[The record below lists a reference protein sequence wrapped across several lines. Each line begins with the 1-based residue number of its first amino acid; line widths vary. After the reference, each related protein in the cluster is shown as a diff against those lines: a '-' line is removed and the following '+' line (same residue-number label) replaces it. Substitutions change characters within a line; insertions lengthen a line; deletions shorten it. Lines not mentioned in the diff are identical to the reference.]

1 MPRYKAKTK
10 RKFYGNRFTK
20 AETEVEDQVRPD
32 CHVQQAHASSSTAK
46 KLQLSGEPL
55 SISDEDNVFNLI
67 ISSHILKSIIDM
79 IARCSLCHSEM
90 VFENNLEKRKVLSCC
105 LVFNCKGC
113 DWTKEWFT
121 SPPVKRKQGTPGPQ
135 AFDLN
140 IRMVFAFREIGKG
153 YKAMSTFSNFMNLP
167 PPMAKN
173 TYKSINNTLHQAY
186 ESVAE
191 ESMQAASK
199 ELHQLSEQT
208 SEIKD
213 CQVSVDGTWQKRG
226 HSSLNGVI
234 SVISSKIGKC
244 LDVAVM
250 SKFCKSCQH
259 WSEKKDHPA
268 YKKWAASHVCMT
280 NHTKSSGAME
290 SLGALSIFQR
300 SVEKYNLRYLEY
312 IGDGDSSSFQEVE
325 NSKPYGNDISLRK
338 LECIGHVQK
347 RVGSRCRNLR
357 KTLKGAKLSDGKGIS
372 GRGRLTDK
380 AINTLQNYYGMAIRS
395 NTDDINAMKRAV
407 GAVLF
412 HCSDV
417 QLETERHKFCPTG
430 ENSWCKWQSDRVT
443 GRNEYKK
450 KLNLPGAIKEHL
462 QPIFSDLSSED
473 LLTKCLH
480 GLTQNANEALNN
492 VIWKKCPK
500 RSFVERNILEI
511 ATFSALIEFNDG
523 QLGICKVAEKLGL
536 SSSFSMI
543 AHSYTEDKIRI
554 KESIRKSTEKVK
566 KRRKKLRAVR
576 KGFID
581 LENEQEKA
589 PSYKPGSF

>member
-1 MPRYKAKTK
+1 
-10 RKFYGNRFTK
+10 
-20 AETEVEDQVRPD
+20 
-32 CHVQQAHASSSTAK
+32 
-46 KLQLSGEPL
+46 
-55 SISDEDNVFNLI
+55 
-67 ISSHILKSIIDM
+67 
-79 IARCSLCHSEM
+79 
-90 VFENNLEKRKVLSCC
+90 
-105 LVFNCKGC
+105 
-113 DWTKEWFT
+113 
-121 SPPVKRKQGTPGPQ
+121 
-135 AFDLN
+135 
-140 IRMVFAFREIGKG
+140 
-153 YKAMSTFSNFMNLP
+153 
-167 PPMAKN
+167 
-173 TYKSINNTLHQAY
+173 
-186 ESVAE
+186 
-191 ESMQAASK
+191 
-199 ELHQLSEQT
+199 
-208 SEIKD
+208 
-213 CQVSVDGTWQKRG
+213 
-226 HSSLNGVI
+226 
-234 SVISSKIGKC
+234 
-244 LDVAVM
+244 M
-250 SKFCKSCQH
+250 SK
-259 WSEKKDHPA
+259 
-268 YKKWAASHVCMT
+268 
-280 NHTKSSGAME
+280 
-290 SLGALSIFQR
+290 R
-300 SVEKYNLRYLEY
+300 
-312 IGDGDSSSFQEVE
+312 E
-325 NSKPYGNDISLRK
+325 N
-338 LECIGHVQK
+338 
-347 RVGSRCRNLR
+347 GSRCRNLR

-430 ENSWCKWQSDRVT
+430 ENSWCKWQSDKVT

-450 KLNLPGAIKEHL
+450 KLNLPGAIKEQL

-500 RSFVERNILEI
+500 RSFVQRNILEI

-543 AHSYTEDKIRI
+543 ARSYTEDKMHI